1 MDHWDFVDKI
11 TPPLYSWRMAEA
23 MVGKESTRP
32 DGTIS
37 AAVKSAPRRE
47 LEARRRID
55 DIVLKR
61 AMTILA
67 ERREREKQAEQ
78 IGIRGLRQALRGTEE

>member
-67 ERREREKQAEQ
+67 ERREREN
-78 IGIRGLRQALRGTEE
+78 RALRTGE

>member
-1 MDHWDFVDKI
+1 
-11 TPPLYSWRMAEA
+11 MAEA

-55 DIVLKR
+55 EIVLQR